1 MKEAPKILEKCCEET
16 HQNHKSESDGKET
29 ADIKE
34 ELSKVLSIDK
44 RYIFILDAK
53 DTEQEAIKKIITK
66 DELFSGNEKWYLVCG
81 KEDSKIDILLL

>member
-1 MKEAPKILEKCCEET
+1 MKETLEKILNTLEKCCEKT

-53 DTEQEAIKKIITK
+53 DTEQEVIKK
-66 DELFSGNEKWYLVCG
+66 
-81 KEDSKIDILLL
+81 

>member
-1 MKEAPKILEKCCEET
+1 MMKETPKILEKCCEET

-44 RYIFILDAK
+44 RYIY
-53 DTEQEAIKKIITK
+53 
-66 DELFSGNEKWYLVCG
+66 LF
-81 KEDSKIDILLL
+81 

>member
-1 MKEAPKILEKCCEET
+1 MIKEILEKILNTLKKCCEKT

-53 DTEQEAIKKIITK
+53 DTEQEAIKK
-66 DELFSGNEKWYLVCG
+66 
-81 KEDSKIDILLL
+81 